1 MNELKV
7 KSIEMNE
14 RGVVVIPEEIRHDLN
29 LFGRTT
35 LILIESSG
43 QLILKKQDD
52 VARVLLSEDVF
63 WKKMSEESLCN
74 AWGKED
80 AIWDKLARK

>member
-14 RGVVVIPEEIRHDLN
+14 RGVLVIPEEIRRDLN

-35 LILIESSG
+35 LVLIESSG

-52 VARVLLSEDVF
+52 VARVLLSDDV
-63 WKKMSEESLCN
+63 WKKMSEESLRN

-80 AIWDKLARK
+80 AVWDKIARK